1 MTVPARR
8 TRLFLDANVLVSAA
22 WKSDSK
28 VLRLW
33 QITGIELVT
42 SNIVVEECRR
52 NLPHSGQLERLAE
65 LLRSVRVLVFRQSP
79 MLEDAPSLPQK
90 DQHVLAA
97 AVLAR
102 ANFLVTGDRAHF
114 GAWYGSS
121 ILGVRV
127 EPPASFPAILQE
139 P

>member
-1 MTVPARR
+1 
-8 TRLFLDANVLVSAA
+8 
-22 WKSDSK
+22 
-28 VLRLW
+28 
-33 QITGIELVT
+33 
-42 SNIVVEECRR
+42 
-52 NLPHSGQLERLAE
+52 
-65 LLRSVRVLVFRQSP
+65 
-79 MLEDAPSLPQK
+79 MLEDAPPLPQK

-102 ANFLVTGDRAHF
+102 AHYLVTGDRAHF

-127 EPPASFPAILQE
+127 EPPASFPDILQE